1 MNTGFQKFFSG
12 FTLFTLIV
20 ALIFSAVYIWVPQ
33 IPITHAYPYLLLL
46 IYLLTLLIIY
56 LLIRSMEKKPNRFVN
71 AFMLMNFGK
80 LFLYVIIIFIYAW
93 LNREDAVAF
102 IITFFAFYLIFTAYE
117 IVFLL
122 RLSKKAST

>member
-1 MNTGFQKFFSG
+1 MNSRFQKFFSG
-12 FTLFTLIV
+12 FTLFTLII
-20 ALIFSAVYIWVPQ
+20 ALISSAVYIWVPQ
-33 IPITHAYPYLLLL
+33 IPLTHVYPYLLFL

-56 LLIRSMEKKPNRFVN
+56 MLIRSMEKKPNRFVN

-93 LNREDAVAF
+93 INREDAVAF

-117 IVFLL
+117 IIYLM
-122 RLSKKAST
+122 RLSRSASS